1 MRKFFVSVAVA
12 ALLAACSPP
21 ASQDT
26 IERPD
31 QPPMVAAC
39 NDVAPD
45 AARQVS
51 VGEEVV
57 TAAATADL
65 RGGSIAPGAYDL
77 ATATQIGSP
86 TGWNGTRAVSLAVTE
101 EVNGG
106 VIFNWSGAPPS
117 GERDTWSASFTEA
130 PQPHITF
137 TCGRIGG
144 ADIDYAVEGN
154 GLVLRMPDG
163 ANGALAL
170 TFERRT

>member
-1 MRKFFVSVAVA
+1 MRKFLVSVAVA

-26 IERPD
+26 TERPD
-31 QPPMVAAC
+31 EPPVVAAC
-39 NDVAPD
+39 NDITPN

-51 VGEEVV
+51 VGDEVV
-57 TAAATADL
+57 TAAAAADL
-65 RGGSIAPGAYDL
+65 RGGSIAPGTYDL
-77 ATATQIGSP
+77 TAATRVGAP
-86 TGWNGTRAVSLAVTE
+86 TGWGGTRAVSLAVSE

-106 VIFNWSGAPPS
+106 VLFNWAGAPPS

-144 ADIDYAVEGN
+144 ADIDFAVEGN
-154 GLVLRMPDG
+154 ALQLRMPDG
-163 ANGALAL
+163 ATGALAL
-170 TFERRT
+170 TFERRP